1 MTSHSKRKPRPCG
14 LTVHP
19 VKGCPFNCSYCYIRD
34 MGIGFEP
41 EVAEINGKELVKEVM
56 RNPFF
61 VKGEMGVFLAIGS
74 LGEPFLAGK
83 VLKRTIDFISS
94 LRTLGN
100 PIQVSTKCL
109 MPEDPML
116 KGINVLVTVVTI
128 NKHKQLERG
137 APSPIERMENA
148 KRAAVVGAVPTLFV
162 RPIIPGIT
170 DVEMEDILDEAKK
183 AGFRSVVFGTL
194 RVTRSTIER
203 LRGAGI
209 DVRPILN
216 RVKTLDDS
224 QRYIRGADLKE
235 SAMKLAKEKG
245 LIALGSACC
254 ASALAYGVPCMDVR
268 WIWRRCTL
276 CPNKCWEKVPKEEE
290 VIELLRMR
298 GIKGDVGKSYVS
310 LRKEDYKKLS
320 YTERYKLEILTRRIV
335 ISAKQA

>member
-1 MTSHSKRKPRPCG
+1 MPSHSKRRPRPCG
-14 LTVHP
+14 LTIHP
-19 VKGCPFNCSYCYIRD
+19 AKGCPFDCSYCYIRD

-41 EVAEINGKELVKEVM
+41 KVAEINGKELVEEILK
-56 RNPFF
+56 NPFF
-61 VKGEMGVFLAIGS
+61 VNGKIGVFLAIGS

-83 VLKRTIDFISS
+83 VLKKTIDFISS
-94 LRTLGN
+94 LKTLGN

-109 MPEDPML
+109 MPEDPVL
-116 KGINVLVTVVTI
+116 KGINVLVTVVTL
-128 NKHKQLERG
+128 NNYKQLESG

-148 KRAAVVGAVPTLFV
+148 KRAAVIGAFPTLFV

-194 RVTRSTIER
+194 RVTNSTIKR
-203 LRGAGI
+203 LKSAGI
-209 DVRPILN
+209 DVKPILN
-216 RVKTLDDS
+216 RIKTLDNS

-235 SAMKLAKEKG
+235 SAMEMAREKG

-276 CPNKCWEKVPKEEE
+276 CPNKCWEKVPSEEE
-290 VIELLRMR
+290 VIELLRR
-298 GIKGDVGKSYVS
+298 KGIKGIVEGSHILLSKSS
-310 LRKEDYKKLS
+310 YKRLS
-320 YTERYKLEILTRRIV
+320 YPERYKLEILSRRIV
-335 ISAKQA
+335 TKAK